1 MEAVVLGNIA
11 GRGIIGEYASV
22 IFVHDDT
29 SFGMLAAAAA
39 TSAYAADFSG
49 YFHLS
54 SKTDLLWKKKFTP
67 HMVAVF
73 FSEDISDFLDACE
86 DSIDADFFLLSES
99 LDDVKKLI
107 GKHDLYFSDK
117 KVFVMIPRIYKGYVE
132 IVEVMDLR
140 NFIYEVVEMYPLPAV
155 LEVS

>member
-11 GRGIIGEYASV
+11 GRGIIGDYASV
-22 IFVHDDT
+22 VFVHDRT
-29 SFGMLAAAAA
+29 SFGMLASAAA
-39 TSAYAADFSG
+39 TSTYAADFSG
-49 YFHLS
+49 YFLLS
-54 SKTDLLWKKKFTP
+54 SKTDFSWKKKFVP

-107 GKHDLYFSDK
+107 GEHDLYFSDK
-117 KVFVMIPRIYKGYVE
+117 MVFVMIPRIQKGYVE